1 MTPGHFDVINQKHII
16 LQAIK
21 NGHATRHDIVASA
34 SGINPTQVKSYL
46 PVLLGSKHI
55 KRDGEDLP
63 ARYVITDLGRAY
75 LNGDRP
81 TGGPR
86 KKAPPADTMTASMT
100 AESYRSVWTRAPY
113 IPPVMGTPRQGAN
126 VAFGLPSRGMSV

>member
-1 MTPGHFDVINQKHII
+1 MINQKHTI
-16 LQAIK
+16 LAAIK
-21 NGHATRHDIVASA
+21 AGHATRHDIVASA

-46 PVLLGSKHI
+46 PVLLSSEHI
-55 KRDGEDLP
+55 RRDGTDLP

-86 KKAPPADTMTASMT
+86 KKPKPEPMTASME
-100 AESYRSVWTRAPY
+100 AENYRNVWARAPY
-113 IPPVMGTPRQGAN
+113 VPPTMGTPRQGAN
-126 VAFGLPSRGMSV
+126 VAFGLPSRGNFV